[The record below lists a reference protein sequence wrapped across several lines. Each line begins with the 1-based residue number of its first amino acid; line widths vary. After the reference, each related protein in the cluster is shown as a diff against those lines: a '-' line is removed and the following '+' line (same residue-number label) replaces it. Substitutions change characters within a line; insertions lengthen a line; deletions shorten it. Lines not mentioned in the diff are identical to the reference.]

1 MEQKL
6 FEMIICQL
14 LQDIINLF
22 LNLHSVMCTD
32 IDSNQNKHKKMNVAL
47 VEKYPEILK
56 ED

>member
-1 MEQKL
+1 
-6 FEMIICQL
+6 MIICQL